1 MSGRSG
7 LEITLFMVS
16 GIVRRLGMSEYQ
28 PHHLTWLCD
37 KLAQQRSTQTLVTG
51 S

>member
-1 MSGRSG
+1 MIGRPG
-7 LEITLFMVS
+7 LEILLFVVS
-16 GIVRRLGMSEYQ
+16 WIVRKLGMSEYQ

-37 KLAQQRSTQTLVTG
+37 KLAQRRSTQTLVTG